1 MRRQQNRR
9 APESIQ
15 VALERRSQ
23 QAEEIQA
30 ADSEVLRNAVRQALS
45 ELPAEERLSTQD
57 ALLLALSSTGINIG
71 HHLLVLGIPARTAEE
86 LTAPEMAALIRY
98 VRINEPQGMDKLIP
112 VLSAIPTLRIE
123 QPPSSRFSNR
133 AA

>member
-1 MRRQQNRR
+1 MRRQQTRR
-9 APESIQ
+9 APEPIH
-15 VALERRSQ
+15 VALERRSH

-30 ADSEVLRNAVRQALS
+30 ADSEALRSAVRQALS
-45 ELPAEERLSTQD
+45 ELPAEEQRATQD
-57 ALLLALSSTGINIG
+57 ALLLALSGAGINIG

-98 VRINEPQGMDKLIP
+98 VRINEPRGMDALIP
-112 VLSAIPTLRIE
+112 VLSTIPTLRIE
-123 QPPSSRFSNR
+123 QPRVSRFSNR